1 MKNRLIL
8 IATLAVFLAGCATT
22 SSSLAYT
29 PEVRKMSCADNRLFR
44 DVSSGIGGVV
54 FADEVAFPGAKVRT
68 ITKIE
73 VIVPYSSYH
82 KPSSFFGVV
91 GTLATM
97 PHDVPKTGIERWTV
111 QHDGQDT
118 CSYIVKFIPDEY
130 GGTTFVVHKDK
141 GTAIP

>member
-8 IATLAVFLAGCATT
+8 IATLVAFLAGCATT
-22 SSSLAYT
+22 SSSLTCT
-29 PEVRKMSCADNRLFR
+29 PEVRKMSYADNRLFR
-44 DVSSGIGGVV
+44 DILSGIGGVG
-54 FADEVAFPGAKVRT
+54 FADEASFPDAKVRT

-73 VIVPYSSYH
+73 VIVPYSYR

-97 PHDVPKTGIERWTV
+97 PHDAPKTGVERWTV

-118 CSYIVKFIPDEY
+118 CSYIVKFIPDGY
-130 GGTTFVVHKDK
+130 GGTTFVVQKDK
-141 GTAIP
+141 GTVIP